1 MVDFK
6 NAKKYILDRL
16 EKELSPSLYYH
27 GIHHTIDVYEV
38 SIKIAELENISQE
51 EKIIINT
58 SALYHD
64 SGFLFNYLN
73 NERLAVELVNDVL
86 PSFGYNKEQIIAIN
100 EIIIS
105 TQFKDQPNTLLQKI
119 MSDADYDYLGR
130 TDNFKIADTL
140 YKELEANGFP
150 FSEKEWNDLQIDF
163 LNKHQY
169 HTESSIELRR
179 ERKWEYLR
187 DLKALKV

>member
-1 MVDFK
+1 VVDFK